1 MKKSYDIEQKVETT
15 LKAFDGMAQAEPNPF
30 YYTRLKARMEKE
42 LLQPKTVLG
51 WTFKPVYV
59 YASLV
64 VVLLINVFTIVTLSN
79 KSSQPKDSAQIYSL
93 YDPNGL

>member
-51 WTFKPVYV
+51 WTFKPVYA

-64 VVLLINVFTIVTLSN
+64 VVLLINIFTIVTLNN
-79 KSSQPKDSAQIYSL
+79 KSSHPKDSAQTYSL

>member
-1 MKKSYDIEQKVETT
+1 MKKTYDIEQKVETT
-15 LKAFDGMAQAEPNPF
+15 LKAFDGMEQAEPNPF
-30 YYTRLKARMEKE
+30 YYKRLKARMERE

-64 VVLLINVFTIVTLSN
+64 VVLLINVFTIVTLNN
-79 KSSQPKDSAQIYSL
+79 KSNQPMGAAQIYSL

>member
-1 MKKSYDIEQKVETT
+1 MKKTYEIEQKVEKT
-15 LKAFDGMAQAEPNPF
+15 LKALDGIEQAKPNPF

-51 WTFKPVYV
+51 WTFQPVYA

-64 VVLLINVFTIVTLSN
+64 IVLLINVFTIVTLN
-79 KSSQPKDSAQIYSL
+79 NNSSQPKDTAQIYSL

>member
-1 MKKSYDIEQKVETT
+1 MKKSYDKDQKVDET
-15 LKAFDGMAQAEPNPF
+15 LKSLDGMNQAEPNPF
-30 YYTRLKARMEKE
+30 YYTRLKARMERE
-42 LLQPKTVLG
+42 LLQPKTVWG

-64 VVLLINVFTIVTLSN
+64 LVLSINVFTIATIN
-79 KSSQPKDSAQIYSL
+79 KKSSQPKDSIQVYSL